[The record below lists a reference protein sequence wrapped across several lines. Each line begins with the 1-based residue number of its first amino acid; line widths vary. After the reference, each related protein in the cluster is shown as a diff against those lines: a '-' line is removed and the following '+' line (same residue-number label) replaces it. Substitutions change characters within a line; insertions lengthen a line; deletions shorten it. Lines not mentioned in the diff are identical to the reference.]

1 MVFIFS
7 EIKKNS
13 DARSLIGNVVD
24 IEDMVKYGK
33 KKLLHSYRLIC

>member
-24 IEDMVKYGK
+24 IEDMVNYGEK
-33 KKLLHSYRLIC
+33 QR